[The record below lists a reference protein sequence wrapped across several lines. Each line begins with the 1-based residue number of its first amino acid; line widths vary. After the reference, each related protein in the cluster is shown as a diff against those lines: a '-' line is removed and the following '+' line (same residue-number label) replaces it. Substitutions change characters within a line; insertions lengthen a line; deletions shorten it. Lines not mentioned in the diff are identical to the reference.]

1 MRFWLRILRRLRSI
15 VALLWGI
22 RVVGKGPV
30 LRRLRDGLGLIMRLG
45 IIRRLGSVGC
55 RLILRRLWPVT
66 LVVVVGFGKRG
77 VGRRFGVVMRLDI
90 SRA

>member
-22 RVVGKGPV
+22 RVVGKGRI
-30 LRRLRDGLGLIMRLG
+30 LRRLRDGLGLIMGVG
-45 IIRRLGSVGC
+45 IIRWLGSVGC
-55 RLILRRLWPVT
+55 RLILRRLRAVT
-66 LVVVVGFGKRG
+66 LVVVVGFWKRS
-77 VGRRFGVVMRLDI
+77 VGRRVGVVVRLDI